1 VKSLLLG
8 TSDHNHDISGYP
20 LLHSVSQLDI
30 VDGHI
35 YWQHPRYITDPV
47 TGRNTGFE
55 ITNTPMVNDPLHSNV
70 VGLSRSAIL
79 GKPYTVSEVNH
90 PAPSE
95 YASEGIPILA
105 AYAALQD
112 WDGIFWYTFEHRQPS
127 DWQAKQP
134 SHFEFRTDPVKMTE
148 LAAGAIMFQRA
159 DVRKALETVTRSY
172 SITQIYDSLRLPRA
186 ERPYF
191 TPGFPLALPLVHGS
205 RIASLNGPPT
215 GAFTAIPPGP
225 VISDT
230 KELAWQEGLVT
241 VDSERSQAL
250 VGNVSG
256 HAITHL
262 SANVQNRFCTIMLTS
277 LDGAPLRSARRM
289 LLTTGSRAGNT
300 GMKWNEKRTSLTDW
314 GTAPTVIEPVTGTIT
329 LRSLDGTASLTVAA
343 LDGAG
348 RPIGKVKVTKTGD
361 GWDIAVGDPVTPWY
375 LITVK

>member
-1 VKSLLLG
+1 
-8 TSDHNHDISGYP
+8 
-20 LLHSVSQLDI
+20 
-30 VDGHI
+30 
-35 YWQHPRYITDPV
+35 
-47 TGRNTGFE
+47 
-55 ITNTPMVNDPLHSNV
+55 
-70 VGLSRSAIL
+70 
-79 GKPYTVSEVNH
+79 
-90 PAPSE
+90 
-95 YASEGIPILA
+95 
-105 AYAALQD
+105 
-112 WDGIFWYTFEHRQPS
+112 
-127 DWQAKQP
+127 
-134 SHFEFRTDPVKMTE
+134 
-148 LAAGAIMFQRA
+148 
-159 DVRKALETVTRSY
+159 
-172 SITQIYDSLRLPRA
+172 
-186 ERPYF
+186 
-191 TPGFPLALPLVHGS
+191 
-205 RIASLNGPPT
+205 
-215 GAFTAIPPGP
+215 

-300 GMKWNEKRTSLTDW
+300 GMKWNEKPTSLTDW